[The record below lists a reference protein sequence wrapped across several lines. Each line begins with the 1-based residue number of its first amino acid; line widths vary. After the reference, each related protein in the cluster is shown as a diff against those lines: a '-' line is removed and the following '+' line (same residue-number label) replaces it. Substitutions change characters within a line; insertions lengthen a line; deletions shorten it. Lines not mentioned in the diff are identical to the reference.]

1 MAAQEFVTTVSQ
13 AGDATVVALSGEL
26 DVASSPALSEEL
38 IQLIARGSTDLVI
51 DLGSLDFIDSTGLS
65 AILKVNKSLE
75 GKGQLVLR
83 EPTPMVRQVLE
94 ITGLTGALR
103 IEP

>member
-1 MAAQEFVTTVSQ
+1 MAHQEFLTTVSQ
-13 AGDATVVALSGEL
+13 AGGATVVALSGEL
-26 DVASSPALSEEL
+26 DVASSEGLSEEL
-38 IQLIARGSTDLVI
+38 IQLIAQGSTDLVI
-51 DLGSLDFIDSTGLS
+51 DMCRLDFIDSTGLS

-75 GKGQLVLR
+75 GKGKLVLR
-83 EPTPMVRQVLE
+83 DPTAMVRQVLE

>member
-1 MAAQEFVTTVSQ
+1 MAPQEFLTTVSQ
-13 AGDATVVALSGEL
+13 AGGATVVALSGEL
-26 DVASSPALSEEL
+26 DVASSEGLSEEL
-38 IQLIARGSTDLVI
+38 IQLIAQGSTDLVI
-51 DLGSLDFIDSTGLS
+51 DMCRLDFIDSTGLS

-75 GKGQLVLR
+75 GKGKLVLR
-83 EPTPMVRQVLE
+83 DPTAMVRQVLE